1 MTSVLLRS
9 EMRNF
14 PRAAV
19 RRYVL
24 VLYLPDTIPE
34 TRVSMRSERTS
45 FGQAYDRRA
54 VAKINSTGL
63 TINRDSDVT
72 QKNFKI

>member
-1 MTSVLLRS
+1 MTSVLFRS

-45 FGQAYDRRA
+45 FGQAYDRKA
-54 VAKINSTGL
+54 VGDLNPTRL
-63 TINRDSDVT
+63 TINCDSDVT
-72 QKNFKI
+72 Q